1 MEGDCIL
8 EIVDILKMIAP
19 GTQIRAGIDN
29 ILKAKTGGLIVIGDG
44 KEIQNIIDGGFHVD
58 VEFSPARLYE
68 LAKMDGAIILSED
81 LKRILYAN
89 AQLIPDFTIT
99 TVETG
104 TRHRTAE
111 RVAKQTGKIVI
122 SISQRRGIITIYYGN
137 SRYVLEDTAK
147 VMAKSNQALQTVEK
161 YRIVFNN
168 KINLLNEYEF
178 NDIATLNVVVETIQR
193 GEMLYKI
200 AEEVQKS
207 IYELGIE
214 GRLLKMQLDELTD
227 GIEQEERLVIKD
239 YIQYDKNDKNKTKG
253 KEKVK
258 NQEKAK
264 EQDSN
269 DENEDIEIEDVA
281 FKKIRSLSY
290 EDLMKEQLIANIL
303 GIKENDN
310 FSDISVYTRG
320 YRILSR
326 VPRMPGFIVDN
337 IVKKFGSWQK
347 ILSASAEE
355 LDEVDGIGE
364 IRAKTI
370 VQSLKRMQ
378 EQYMFEKECKSNI
391 CLIA

>member
-227 GIEQEERLVIKD
+227 GIEQEEKLVIKD

-269 DENEDIEIEDVA
+269 DENEDIEIEDVT

-310 FSDISVYTRG
+310 FSDVSVYTRG

-378 EQYMFEKECKSNI
+378 EQYMFDSMI
-391 CLIA
+391 

>member
-1 MEGDCIL
+1 M
-8 EIVDILKMIAP
+8 
-19 GTQIRAGIDN
+19 
-29 ILKAKTGGLIVIGDG
+29 
-44 KEIQNIIDGGFHVD
+44 
-58 VEFSPARLYE
+58 
-68 LAKMDGAIILSED
+68 
-81 LKRILYAN
+81 
-89 AQLIPDFTIT
+89 
-99 TVETG
+99 
-104 TRHRTAE
+104 
-111 RVAKQTGKIVI
+111 
-122 SISQRRGIITIYYGN
+122 
-137 SRYVLEDTAK
+137 
-147 VMAKSNQALQTVEK
+147 
-161 YRIVFNN
+161 
-168 KINLLNEYEF
+168 
-178 NDIATLNVVVETIQR
+178 
-193 GEMLYKI
+193 
-200 AEEVQKS
+200 
-207 IYELGIE
+207 
-214 GRLLKMQLDELTD
+214 KMQLDELTD

-269 DENEDIEIEDVA
+269 DENEDIEIEDVT

-378 EQYMFEKECKSNI
+378 EQYMFDSMI
-391 CLIA
+391 

>member
-269 DENEDIEIEDVA
+269 DENEDIEIEDVT

-378 EQYMFEKECKSNI
+378 EQYMFDSMI
-391 CLIA
+391 

>member
-44 KEIQNIIDGGFHVD
+44 KEIQNIIDGGFYVD

-227 GIEQEERLVIKD
+227 GIEQEEKLVIKD

-264 EQDSN
+264 EQDYN
-269 DENEDIEIEDVA
+269 DENDDIEIEDVA

-378 EQYMFEKECKSNI
+378 EQYMFDSMI
-391 CLIA
+391 

>member
-1 MEGDCIL
+1 M

-178 NDIATLNVVVETIQR
+178 NDIATLNIVVETIQR

-269 DENEDIEIEDVA
+269 DENEDIEIEDVT

-378 EQYMFEKECKSNI
+378 EQYMFDSMI
-391 CLIA
+391 

>member
-1 MEGDCIL
+1 M

-44 KEIQNIIDGGFHVD
+44 KEIQNIIDGGFYVD

-227 GIEQEERLVIKD
+227 GIEQEEKLVIKD
-239 YIQYDKNDKNKTKG
+239 YIQFDKNEKNKTKG

-264 EQDSN
+264 AQDSN
-269 DENEDIEIEDVA
+269 DENEEIEIEDVA

-378 EQYMFEKECKSNI
+378 EQYMFDSMI
-391 CLIA
+391 

>member
-227 GIEQEERLVIKD
+227 GIEQEEKLVIKD

-269 DENEDIEIEDVA
+269 DENEDIEIEDVT

-326 VPRMPGFIVDN
+326 VPRIPGFIVDN

-378 EQYMFEKECKSNI
+378 EQYMFDSMI
-391 CLIA
+391 

>member
-1 MEGDCIL
+1 M

-44 KEIQNIIDGGFHVD
+44 KEVESIIDGGFNINVD
-58 VEFSPARLYE
+58 FSPARLYE

-81 LKRILYAN
+81 LKKILYAN
-89 AQLIPDFTIT
+89 AQLIPDYSVT

-137 SRYVLEDTAK
+137 SRYVLEDTAS

-161 YRIVFNN
+161 YRKVFNN
-168 KINLLNEYEF
+168 KINVLTEYEF
-178 NDIATLNVVVETIQR
+178 NDITTLNVVVEAIQR

-200 AEEVQKS
+200 ADEVQKS
-207 IYELGIE
+207 IYELGTE

-227 GIEQEERLVIKD
+227 GIDDEERLVIKD
-239 YIQYDKNDKNKTKG
+239 YIKIDKSDSTAKSKDKKA
-253 KEKVK
+253 
-258 NQEKAK
+258 QDKAK
-264 EQDSN
+264 GANKAQDN
-269 DENEDIEIEDVA
+269 VAKEEENVDEDAILNSA
-281 FKKIRSLSY
+281 FEKIRSLSY

-310 FSDISVYTRG
+310 FSDVSVYTRG
-320 YRILSR
+320 YRILSK
-326 VPRMPGFIVDN
+326 VPRMPSFIVDN
-337 IVKKFGSWQK
+337 IVKKFGTWQK
-347 ILSASAEE
+347 ILSANAQE

-364 IRAKTI
+364 VRAKTI
-370 VQSLKRMQ
+370 VQTLKRMQ
-378 EQYMFEKECKSNI
+378 EQYMFDSM
-391 CLIA
+391 LY

>member
-1 MEGDCIL
+1 MEL
-8 EIVDILKMIAP
+8 VDILKMVAP
-19 GTQIRAGIDN
+19 GTQIREGIEN
-29 ILKAKTGGLIVIGDG
+29 ILNAKTGGLIVIGDG
-44 KEIQNIIDGGFHVD
+44 KEVLNILDGGFYVN
-58 VEFSPARLYE
+58 VEFTPARLYE

-81 LKRILYAN
+81 LKQILYAN
-89 AQLIPDFTIT
+89 AQLLPEKSIT
-99 TVETG
+99 TNETG

-111 RVAKQTGKIVI
+111 RVAKQTGKTVI

-227 GIEQEERLVIKD
+227 GIEQEEKLVIKD
-239 YIQYDKNDKNKTKG
+239 YIQYNKNDKNKTRG

-264 EQDSN
+264 AQDSN

-378 EQYMFEKECKSNI
+378 EQYMFDSMI
-391 CLIA
+391 

>member
-1 MEGDCIL
+1 M

-44 KEIQNIIDGGFHVD
+44 KEIQNIIDGGFYVD

-214 GRLLKMQLDELTD
+214 GRLLKMQLDELID
-227 GIEQEERLVIKD
+227 GIEQEEKLVIKD

-258 NQEKAK
+258 NQEKVKA
-264 EQDSN
+264 QDSN

-378 EQYMFEKECKSNI
+378 EQYMFDSMI
-391 CLIA
+391 

>member
-1 MEGDCIL
+1 MEGDYIL
-8 EIVDILKMIAP
+8 EIVDILKIIAP

-44 KEIQNIIDGGFHVD
+44 KEIQNIIDGGFFVD
-58 VEFSPARLYE
+58 VDFTPARLYE

-81 LKRILYAN
+81 LKKILYAN

-207 IYELGIE
+207 IYELGTE

-227 GIEQEERLVIKD
+227 GIEQEEKLVIKD
-239 YIQYDKNDKNKTKG
+239 YIQYDKNDKSKTKG

-264 EQDSN
+264 GQNSN
-269 DENEDIEIEDVA
+269 DENDDIEIEEAA
-281 FKKIRSLSY
+281 FKKIRGLSY

-310 FSDISVYTRG
+310 FSDVSVYTRG

-326 VPRMPGFIVDN
+326 VPRMPSFIVDN

-378 EQYMFEKECKSNI
+378 EQYMFDSMI
-391 CLIA
+391 

>member
-44 KEIQNIIDGGFHVD
+44 KEIQNIIDGGFYVD

-227 GIEQEERLVIKD
+227 GIEQEEKLVIKD

-269 DENEDIEIEDVA
+269 DENEDIEIEDVT

-378 EQYMFEKECKSNI
+378 EQYMFDSMI
-391 CLIA
+391 

>member
-227 GIEQEERLVIKD
+227 GIEQEEKLVIKD
-239 YIQYDKNDKNKTKG
+239 YIQYDKNDKNKTRG

-264 EQDSN
+264 AQDSN

-378 EQYMFEKECKSNI
+378 EQYMFDSMI
-391 CLIA
+391 

>member
-1 MEGDCIL
+1 M

-269 DENEDIEIEDVA
+269 DENEDIEIEDVT

-310 FSDISVYTRG
+310 FSDVSVYTRG

-378 EQYMFEKECKSNI
+378 EQYMFDSMI
-391 CLIA
+391 

>member
-1 MEGDCIL
+1 MEGDYIL
-8 EIVDILKMIAP
+8 EIVDILKIIAP

-44 KEIQNIIDGGFHVD
+44 KEIQNIIDGGFFVD
-58 VEFSPARLYE
+58 VEFTPARLYE

-89 AQLIPDFTIT
+89 AQLIPDFSIT

-207 IYELGIE
+207 IYELGTE

-227 GIEQEERLVIKD
+227 GIEQEEKLVIKD
-239 YIQYDKNDKNKTKG
+239 YIQYDKNDKSKTKG

-264 EQDSN
+264 GQNSN
-269 DENEDIEIEDVA
+269 DENDDIEIEEAA
-281 FKKIRSLSY
+281 FKKIRGLSY

-310 FSDISVYTRG
+310 FSDVSVYTRG

-326 VPRMPGFIVDN
+326 VPRMPSFIVDN

-364 IRAKTI
+364 IRAKDNSSVT
-370 VQSLKRMQ
+370 
-378 EQYMFEKECKSNI
+378 KEN
-391 CLIA
+391 ARAVYV

>member
-147 VMAKSNQALQTVEK
+147 VMAKSNQALQTVDK

-168 KINLLNEYEF
+168 KINLLYEYEF

-269 DENEDIEIEDVA
+269 DENEDIEIEDVT

-378 EQYMFEKECKSNI
+378 EQYMFDSMI
-391 CLIA
+391 

>member
-168 KINLLNEYEF
+168 KINLLYEYEF

-269 DENEDIEIEDVA
+269 DENEDIEIEDVT

-378 EQYMFEKECKSNI
+378 EQYMFDSMI
-391 CLIA
+391 

>member
-1 MEGDCIL
+1 M
-8 EIVDILKMIAP
+8 
-19 GTQIRAGIDN
+19 
-29 ILKAKTGGLIVIGDG
+29 
-44 KEIQNIIDGGFHVD
+44 
-58 VEFSPARLYE
+58 
-68 LAKMDGAIILSED
+68 
-81 LKRILYAN
+81 
-89 AQLIPDFTIT
+89 
-99 TVETG
+99 
-104 TRHRTAE
+104 
-111 RVAKQTGKIVI
+111 
-122 SISQRRGIITIYYGN
+122 
-137 SRYVLEDTAK
+137 
-147 VMAKSNQALQTVEK
+147 
-161 YRIVFNN
+161 
-168 KINLLNEYEF
+168 
-178 NDIATLNVVVETIQR
+178 
-193 GEMLYKI
+193 
-200 AEEVQKS
+200 
-207 IYELGIE
+207 
-214 GRLLKMQLDELTD
+214 
-227 GIEQEERLVIKD
+227 VIKD

-269 DENEDIEIEDVA
+269 DENEDIEIEDVT

-378 EQYMFEKECKSNI
+378 EQYMFDSMI
-391 CLIA
+391 

>member
-1 MEGDCIL
+1 M

-44 KEIQNIIDGGFHVD
+44 KEVESIIDGGFNINVD
-58 VEFSPARLYE
+58 FSPARLYE

-81 LKRILYAN
+81 LKKILYAN
-89 AQLIPDFTIT
+89 AQLIPDYSVT

-137 SRYVLEDTAK
+137 SRYVLEDTAS

-161 YRIVFNN
+161 YRKVFNN
-168 KINLLNEYEF
+168 KINVLTEYEF
-178 NDIATLNVVVETIQR
+178 NDITTLNVVVEAIQR

-200 AEEVQKS
+200 ADEVQKS
-207 IYELGIE
+207 IYELGTE

-227 GIEQEERLVIKD
+227 GIDDEERLVIKD
-239 YIQYDKNDKNKTKG
+239 YIKIDKNDSSAKSKDK
-253 KEKVK
+253 KA
-258 NQEKAK
+258 QDKAK
-264 EQDSN
+264 GTNKAQDN
-269 DENEDIEIEDVA
+269 TVKEEENVDEDAILNSA
-281 FKKIRSLSY
+281 FEKIRSISY

-310 FSDISVYTRG
+310 FSDVSVYTRG
-320 YRILSR
+320 YRILSK
-326 VPRMPGFIVDN
+326 VPRMPSFIVDN
-337 IVKKFGSWQK
+337 IVKKFGTWQK
-347 ILSASAEE
+347 ILSASVEE

-364 IRAKTI
+364 VRAKTI
-370 VQSLKRMQ
+370 VQTLKRMQ
-378 EQYMFEKECKSNI
+378 EQYMFDSM
-391 CLIA
+391 LY